1 MQLLSLQVKL
11 FFHMDHKKYIKMIAS
26 LGGHARANSL
36 TPERRKEI
44 AQKANLTRR
53 LKNSLAGHEKT
64 VSDVLRNEQTINSI

>member
-1 MQLLSLQVKL
+1 MQLLSLQVNF

-53 LKNSLAGHEKT
+53 LKNSLAMQEK
-64 VSDVLRNEQTINSI
+64 VHSDLQRNEQTINSI